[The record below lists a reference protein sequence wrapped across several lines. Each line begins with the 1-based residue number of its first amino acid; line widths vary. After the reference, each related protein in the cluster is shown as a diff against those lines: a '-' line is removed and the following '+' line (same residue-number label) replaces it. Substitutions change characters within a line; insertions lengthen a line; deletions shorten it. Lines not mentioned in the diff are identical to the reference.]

1 MRICMICSQFHP
13 TVGGTESQALGLAR
27 KLVRAGAGVSVLTRA
42 VTGLPPRE
50 DVDGVTILRSIRAPD
65 RCRLFAMAYMLSVL
79 LFLWKMRKRYDIIH
93 CHILYFHAL
102 PAVLIGRL
110 FRKKVLIKIAC
121 SGEFGDVAAMRR
133 MRGGGILLRV
143 CRGADR
149 FIAVSEEACREL
161 RGIGISEG
169 RISIV
174 PNFVDAEAF
183 RPAVSGERQQA
194 RGRLGVPPDVK
205 LVTSVGRLTP
215 QKGLDRLIEAWQ
227 AVAARRPSSRFLV
240 VGDGPL
246 ADNLAARAR
255 ALPAGDTIMFTGAR
269 ADVAELLRASDL
281 FVLQSLAEGLPNAL
295 LEAMA
300 CGLPCVASRIGGNV
314 DLIEDGANGLLADPL
329 KNEEIAGAILRLM
342 ADEELARRMGAAARE
357 TVERCYARE
366 RIIPR
371 YLKLYAEL
379 M

>member
-1 MRICMICSQFHP
+1 
-13 TVGGTESQALGLAR
+13 
-27 KLVRAGAGVSVLTRA
+27 
-42 VTGLPPRE
+42 
-50 DVDGVTILRSIRAPD
+50 
-65 RCRLFAMAYMLSVL
+65 
-79 LFLWKMRKRYDIIH
+79 
-93 CHILYFHAL
+93 
-102 PAVLIGRL
+102 
-110 FRKKVLIKIAC
+110 
-121 SGEFGDVAAMRR
+121 
-133 MRGGGILLRV
+133 
-143 CRGADR
+143 
-149 FIAVSEEACREL
+149 
-161 RGIGISEG
+161 
-169 RISIV
+169 
-174 PNFVDAEAF
+174 
-183 RPAVSGERQQA
+183 
-194 RGRLGVPPDVK
+194 
-205 LVTSVGRLTP
+205 
-215 QKGLDRLIEAWQ
+215 
-227 AVAARRPSSRFLV
+227 VAARRPSSRLLV